1 MLVRDVMQV
10 RPVAVTVETRL
21 PEVMRL
27 LQPRGY
33 RHLPVLE
40 GGQLVGIISDRDV
53 KQSVASAALASDG
66 RERERLI
73 GELTAGQIMT
83 RRVVTV
89 GPTCGVEEAAR
100 LMATGKFGALPVT
113 DGDRLIGIVTETDVL
128 HLFVRALGVLEPSS
142 RIDVLVRDSKT
153 GLGEAVR
160 AVEDTG
166 SRVSSVMTLAAPNGE
181 REIVLRVA
189 TIDPR
194 RAVKALRDRG
204 YVVREMESG
213 AAA

>member
-53 KQSVASAALASDG
+53 KQSVASAALARDG

>member
-66 RERERLI
+66 REGERLI
-73 GELTAGQIMT
+73 EELTAGQIMT

-142 RIDVLVRDSKT
+142 RIDVLVRDPET

-189 TIDPR
+189 TIDSR